1 MKRTTN
7 DEAER
12 NEKKGLNNL
21 ELYLNDMEIIN
32 EIRPV
37 EALHLLDFVGKE
49 KINQENTLAATLAY
63 LTNKE
68 YIFLKNRKFP
78 NTQFS
83 LTNKGKYNKADLRP
97 YEIKCLEAIAD
108 ENEDNLVYI
117 SNNFNFRELLTQ
129 KEFFRKQQRKM
140 GWWIFKQTTIDYLPT
155 EKYEKAIKGLDK
167 LKERISSAKQK
178 SLDKDLMSMSYAF
191 PSLDLDEEFLKYAED
206 IIQIVG

>member
-1 MKRTTN
+1 M
-7 DEAER
+7 D
-12 NEKKGLNNL
+12 
-21 ELYLNDMEIIN
+21 IIN
-32 EIRPV
+32 EIRPI

-83 LTNKGKYNKADLRP
+83 LTNKGKHNKADLRP

-117 SNNFNFRELLTQ
+117 SNNFNFREILTRN
-129 KEFFRKQQRKM
+129 KFFRKQQRKR
-140 GWWIFKQTTIDYLPT
+140 GWWIFKRTTIDYLPT
-155 EKYEKAIKGLDK
+155 EKYEKTIKELDK
-167 LKERISSAKQK
+167 LKEKISSAKQK
-178 SLDKDLMSMSYAF
+178 KLGKDLMSMSYAF
-191 PSLDLDEEFLKYAED
+191 PSLGLDEEFLKYAED